1 MNNNLFQ
8 DKDAN
13 CFIVYF
19 YFALFL
25 YLLFLLGIWIG
36 GYLDMHKTYSILW
49 QFDEVLYV
57 YLVWPFFSLLNL
69 SYITIRN
76 NKIKLYFSISLIIF
90 LSLISTYFILSIEN
104 IYRLNF
110 PDQFLSLYINSII
123 FVIAILLTFILFARI
138 IFKNSFNK
146 HNFILLNSFFFLIIL
161 FIAMLFIVINKPRT
175 PLDSDSYLPS
185 FLFINLYV
193 SFLFL
198 FIPFVNFLFLFLIY
212 FFKESLISYILIVI
226 IALWDISFL
235 CFGLLLSNPLLILEI
250 FSLSIV
256 MNVMYNFLFLIIWF
270 LLYFYMKKSYSPIRM
285 IVLFNIVIML
295 LYLGFFPG
303 IFAIEIR
310 EPRPGIP
317 IPLYDLGP
325 VYYLLVSIEGIILFL
340 TFVNL
345 AIYLRARL
353 TLKTLK

>member
-36 GYLDMHKTYSILW
+36 EYLDMHKTYSILW

-69 SYITIRN
+69 SYITIKN

-161 FIAMLFIVINKPRT
+161 FIAMLFIVINKPWST
-175 PLDSDSYLPS
+175 LDLDNSYLPS
-185 FLFINLYV
+185 FLFNLYEGA
-193 SFLFL
+193 LFL
-198 FIPFVNFLFLFLIY
+198 FIPFLTFLFLILIRFFKYQTILFVVITGLGFYDALLLFFMILFTSLYLISQIIMGSITFLFLFIWIYY
-212 FFKESLISYILIVI
+212 FFKKGFHSPLRNVILFNI
-226 IALWDISFL
+226 ITMLLYSFLLMNTIIGVLDFHPPSPVTYKFDSVYNLSRFIGIIISFL
-235 CFGLLLSNPLLILEI
+235 L
-250 FSLSIV
+250 
-256 MNVMYNFLFLIIWF
+256 
-270 LLYFYMKKSYSPIRM
+270 
-285 IVLFNIVIML
+285 
-295 LYLGFFPG
+295 
-303 IFAIEIR
+303 
-310 EPRPGIP
+310 
-317 IPLYDLGP
+317 
-325 VYYLLVSIEGIILFL
+325 
-340 TFVNL
+340 FVNL
-345 AIYLRARL
+345 MVYIKGKL
-353 TLKTLK
+353 TLKALK